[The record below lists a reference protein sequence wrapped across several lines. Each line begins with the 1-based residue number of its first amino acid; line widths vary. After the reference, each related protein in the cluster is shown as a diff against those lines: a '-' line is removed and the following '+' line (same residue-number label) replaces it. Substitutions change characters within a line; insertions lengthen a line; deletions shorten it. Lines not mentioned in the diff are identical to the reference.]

1 MKYNYHT
8 LYCFLTAVFL
18 CHFVQAQEIVATE
31 NLRLCDPFITVD
43 RDNACYYLVHSRW
56 KDGRGGLFAL
66 RSQDL
71 EHWEK
76 TGFVY
81 NAPED
86 YLGTDDWW
94 APDTYP
100 YNGNWYT
107 FVTVRNES
115 QGILRGT
122 TVLHSTD
129 GPLGSYSPVLPSE
142 QPLFATDGG
151 HQMVFRDLKGRLRIA
166 FHIPNGP
173 SGSERVAIRKIKIRN
188 GRFVSFQKH

>member
-8 LYCFLTAVFL
+8 LYCFLTAIFL

-31 NLRLCDPFITVD
+31 NLRLRDPFITVD
-43 RDNACYYLVHSRW
+43 RDNACYYLIHSRW

-94 APDTYP
+94 RPIPIRTMATGTHSSRFAMNREVFCGVRLCSARP
-100 YNGNWYT
+100 
-107 FVTVRNES
+107 TVRWD
-115 QGILRGT
+115 L
-122 TVLHSTD
+122 TVL
-129 GPLGSYSPVLPSE
+129 YC
-142 QPLFATDGG
+142 
-151 HQMVFRDLKGRLRIA
+151 R
-166 FHIPNGP
+166 PNG
-173 SGSERVAIRKIKIRN
+173 ST
-188 GRFVSFQKH
+188 

>member
-8 LYCFLTAVFL
+8 LDCFLTAVFL
-18 CHFVQAQEIVATE
+18 CHFVQAQEIGATE
-31 NLRLCDPFITVD
+31 NLRLRDPFITVD

-56 KDGRGGLFAL
+56 KDGREGLFAL

-115 QGILRGT
+115 RGILRGT
-122 TVLHSTD
+122 TVLRSTD
-129 GPLGSYSPVLPSE
+129 DPLGSYSPVLPSE
-142 QPLFATDGG
+142 RAQHDTRRDAMSRCFALC
-151 HQMVFRDLKGRLRIA
+151 Q
-166 FHIPNGP
+166 
-173 SGSERVAIRKIKIRN
+173 
-188 GRFVSFQKH
+188 

>member
-8 LYCFLTAVFL
+8 LYCFLTAIFL

-31 NLRLCDPFITVD
+31 NLRLRDPFITVD
-43 RDNACYYLVHSRW
+43 RDNACYYLIHSRW

-94 APDTYP
+94 VFCGVRLCSARP
-100 YNGNWYT
+100 
-107 FVTVRNES
+107 TVRWD
-115 QGILRGT
+115 L
-122 TVLHSTD
+122 TVL
-129 GPLGSYSPVLPSE
+129 YC
-142 QPLFATDGG
+142 
-151 HQMVFRDLKGRLRIA
+151 R
-166 FHIPNGP
+166 PNG
-173 SGSERVAIRKIKIRN
+173 ST
-188 GRFVSFQKH
+188 